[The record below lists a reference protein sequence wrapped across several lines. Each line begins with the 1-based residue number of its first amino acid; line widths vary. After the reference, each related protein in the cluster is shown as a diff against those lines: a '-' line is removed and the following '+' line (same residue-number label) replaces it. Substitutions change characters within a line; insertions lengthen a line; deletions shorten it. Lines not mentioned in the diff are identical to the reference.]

1 MPGTEIEDDE
11 MRARLQDCCDVH
23 TLHHGRSATLAIL
36 EKTANVREVRA
47 VPDAKISEVLE
58 TVRQD
63 IAAAKER
70 KAQRRRA
77 GDI

>member
-1 MPGTEIEDDE
+1 MPGTETEDDE

-47 VPDAKISEVLE
+47 VPDAKITEVLE
-58 TVRQD
+58 AVRQD

-70 KAQRRRA
+70 KAKHY
-77 GDI
+77 GKGV